1 MPELTVA
8 HHPTQAKFELVGGG
22 KSQGYLDYSL
32 SDKDTLCIDYV
43 EVAPA
48 LRGKQMGNKL
58 VDAAVEWARA
68 NKHSVIA
75 RCSFAR
81 AVLKRTPK
89 YGDVLKSPQIAR

>member
-1 MPELTVA
+1 MSEPTVVHRPA
-8 HHPTQAKFELVGGG
+8 HGKFELDGGG
-22 KSQGYLDYSL
+22 RSLGYLDYSF

-68 NKHSVIA
+68 NNHSVIA

-81 AVLKRTPK
+81 AVLDRTPSRK
-89 YGDVLKSPQIAR
+89 

>member
-1 MPELTVA
+1 MSEPTVA
-8 HHPTQAKFELVGGG
+8 HHPAQGKFELVGGG
-22 KSQGYLDYSL
+22 KSQGYLDYSF

-48 LRGKQMGNKL
+48 LRGQQMGNRL

-68 NKHSVIA
+68 NKHSVVA

-81 AVLKRTPK
+81 AVLSRSTTKK
-89 YGDVLKSPQIAR
+89 

>member
-1 MPELTVA
+1 MPELSVVHRPA
-8 HHPTQAKFELVGGG
+8 QGKFELDGDG
-22 KSQGYLDYSL
+22 KSQGYLDYSF
-32 SDKDTLCIDYV
+32 SDKNTLCIDYV

-68 NKHSVIA
+68 NKHSVVA

-81 AVLKRTPK
+81 AVLNRSHHP
-89 YGDVLKSPQIAR
+89 VAPQPTRK

>member
-1 MPELTVA
+1 MPEVTVV
-8 HHPTQAKFELVGGG
+8 HRPSQGKFELDGDGE
-22 KSQGYLDYSL
+22 SLGYLDYSF

-48 LRGKQMGNKL
+48 LRGKQMGNRL

-81 AVLKRTPK
+81 AVLNRAPTKK
-89 YGDVLKSPQIAR
+89 